1 MPSLATWAPE
11 DGVLGAVAPLA
22 LANAQPTA
30 LVVDLDPRGPAYP
43 SERSL
48 RQLVDG
54 GPRAADLTPQRR
66 GLAVLANGGV
76 PWEAARQLVDLL
88 VENWPAIVL
97 RLPPRSEADVP
108 APRSP
113 VRLLVPGGLFPPTGR
128 GVFQRVSRYGL
139 SHRPGPG
146 AIVLPPA
153 PRGQVAALLAG
164 RQPAPSRWLRA
175 WGSVWEATW

>member
-1 MPSLATWAPE
+1 M
-11 DGVLGAVAPLA
+11 LGAVAPLA

-30 LVVDLDPRGPAYP
+30 LVVDLDPQGPAYP

-76 PWEAARQLVDLL
+76 SWEAAQQLVELI
-88 VENWPAIVL
+88 VKNWPAVVF
-97 RLPPRSEADVP
+97 RLPQAEVDAP
-108 APRSP
+108 APLIP
-113 VRLLVPGGLFPPTGR
+113 VRLLVPGGLFPPSGR
-128 GVFQRVSRYGL
+128 GVFQRVSTSRTR
-139 SHRPGPG
+139 HRPGPG

-153 PRGQVAALLAG
+153 PRRAVAALLEG

-175 WGSVWEATW
+175 WGPIWEGTW